1 MKSSSSN
8 IVKLLQEWNTSE
20 AVPLGGDWLD
30 QLSRWLGP
38 ADAITLSAS
47 HQLMRDTATARQS
60 SDDVARSV
68 NLDLELR
75 NVRADLL
82 KAIGPPQQAKSR
94 DMRTGGTDKTI
105 EPMEGI
111 QDYSGYRQRYAE
123 FQRRVEWRVD
133 PLRKHCRRVLSESCA
148 RLQKLADLD
157 VTLEHIFAAREKA
170 MFNKIPAI
178 LERRFVDRKSEYLST
193 LTLVVTDDPEQ
204 PPEVN
209 RKSLAWVCKFEQ
221 DFHAI
226 ISAELDAR
234 LEPIAGMIEAYGY
247 ETLNK
252 V

>member
-8 IVKLLQEWNTSE
+8 FVKLLQEWNTSE
-20 AVPLGGDWLD
+20 AVSLGGDWID

-38 ADAITLSAS
+38 LDAITLSVS
-47 HQLMRDTATARQS
+47 HQLMRDTASARPS
-60 SDDVARSV
+60 SEDVAPSV

-82 KAIGPPQQAKSR
+82 KAIGPPQQARSR
-94 DMRTGGTDKTI
+94 DMRTGGTDKAI

-111 QDYSGYRQRYAE
+111 QDYSAYRQRYAE

-133 PLRKHCRRVLSESCA
+133 PLRTHCRRVLSESCP
-148 RLQKLADLD
+148 RLHKLAELD
-157 VTLEHIFAAREKA
+157 ATLEHIFAAREKA

-178 LERRFVDRKSEYLST
+178 LERRFLDRQSEYLNT
-193 LTLVVTDDPEQ
+193 LPLLVTDDPEQ

-209 RKSLAWVCKFEQ
+209 RKTLAWVYKFEQ

-234 LEPIAGMIEAYGY
+234 LEPIAGMIEAYGF